1 MRPVVLPAVLLVV
14 LLGALLGACAA
25 AEATPA
31 PGSGS
36 GSADAPGDRFAHDML
51 VRFHMH
57 ENFGLA
63 RAIERLLLRGKLDEA
78 RELARGLA
86 IAPDEPGMG
95 AWAKQTARVR
105 LRAAELVT
113 AKTVDQAFVAESLL
127 AVECAGCHLASGA
140 APEFGSPSEPPVD
153 QPTIAARMA
162 RHLWAADRLWEGM
175 VGTADDSW
183 SAGLAILAKPPLA
196 ASELGE
202 VRARLARQLQRLAL
216 AAQRIKSGDQ
226 ARATTYAQ
234 LLTTCTACHTAVP

>member
-1 MRPVVLPAVLLVV
+1 MLRIAPSCLLVLLCVS
-14 LLGALLGACAA
+14 LTACSTAA
-25 AEATPA
+25 DATPG
-31 PGSGS
+31 PGVGS
-36 GSADAPGDRFAHDML
+36 GSADTPSDRFGHDML

-86 IAPDEPGMG
+86 IAPDEPGM
-95 AWAKQTARVR
+95 AMWATQTARVR
-105 LRAAELVT
+105 QRAAELVT
-113 AKTVDQAFVAESLL
+113 AKTVDAAFVAESLL
-127 AVECAGCHLASGA
+127 AIECAGCHLASGA
-140 APEFGSPSEPPVD
+140 SPEFGAPSAPPID
-153 QPTIAARMA
+153 QPTVAARMA

-202 VRARLARQLQRLAL
+202 ARGRFARQLQRLAVT
-216 AAQRIKSGDQ
+216 AQKVKAGDQ

-234 LLTTCTACHTAVP
+234 LLTTCTACHLATP

>member
-1 MRPVVLPAVLLVV
+1 MLRTPIVTMLCVLAGSACTTSADATPSPAV
-14 LLGALLGACAA
+14 
-25 AEATPA
+25 
-31 PGSGS
+31 GS

-63 RAIERLLLRGKLDEA
+63 RAIERLLLRGRLDEA

-86 IAPDEPGMG
+86 IAPDEPGMT
-95 AWAKQTARVR
+95 AWAKETARVR

-127 AVECAGCHLASGA
+127 AIECAGCHLASGA
-140 APEFGSPSEPPVD
+140 SPEFASPSAPPAD
-153 QPTIAARMA
+153 QPTVAARMA

-183 SAGLAILAKPPLA
+183 NAGLAILAKPPLA

-202 VRARLARQLQRLAL
+202 ARTRFARQLQRLAID
-216 AAQRIKSGDQ
+216 AQKIKGGDQ
-226 ARATTYAQ
+226 ARAATYAQ
-234 LLTTCTACHTAVP
+234 LLTTCTACHLAPR